1 MVRFS
6 VSLLLSVFL
15 AQSANAFAPLARQR
29 QSLHRSTSVVVK
41 SEPSDTSSDPFYDDA
56 VEDDVVTVESE
67 SYTPTTA
74 EALVTDVLDMIPSS
88 FTGIDDEKRAVIN
101 EVLLKLEA
109 LNPTKNPCNSPLLN
123 GVWEL
128 RYAAGYSAEGALQSP
143 TR

>member
-6 VSLLLSVFL
+6 ASLLLTALL
-15 AQSANAFAPLARQR
+15 AQSVNAFTPLAQQQR
-29 QSLHRSTSVVVK
+29 YGSRHAVASVVVK
-41 SEPSDTSSDPFYDDA
+41 SEPSDTSSDPFYDD
-56 VEDDVVTVESE
+56 DVVTVESE
-67 SYTPTTA
+67 NYTPTNA
-74 EALVTDVLDMIPSS
+74 EALVTDVLDMIPNS
-88 FTGIDDEKRAVIN
+88 FAGIDDEKRAIIN